1 MKEGPSKYIYILG
14 FFFPELSMRLKCWV
28 KEKIFMYTLVE
39 KIIGSLSKGNQGF
52 VYRQLLRNLLGQH
65 LDSINQDLSSEI
77 QSMREKAI
85 LPPQDS
91 A

>member
-1 MKEGPSKYIYILG
+1 MK
-14 FFFPELSMRLKCWV
+14 LKCWV
-28 KEKIFMYTLVE
+28 KEKIFMYTLGE